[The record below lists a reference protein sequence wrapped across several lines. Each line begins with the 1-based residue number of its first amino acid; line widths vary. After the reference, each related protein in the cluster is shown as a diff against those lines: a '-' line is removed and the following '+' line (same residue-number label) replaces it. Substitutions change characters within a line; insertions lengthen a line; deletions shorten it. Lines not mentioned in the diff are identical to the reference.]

1 MIDLP
6 SWLWIVPVLAF
17 LVFVHELGHFV
28 TAKAFGVMVTE
39 FAFGLP
45 IPPRLIGFTYRGT
58 TYSVYWLPLGG
69 FVRMV
74 GEDDPTHP
82 QSLARLSVAK
92 RAAILMAGSVVNLIV
107 PVVIFTILFLLPH
120 QTLVGGEVM
129 VTAVVPGSP
138 AHQAGLRPGDTI
150 LQIDGHR
157 IMSPSELIDRVEDK
171 LGQPV
176 EFGLRRTSPLGLI
189 VSQSP
194 EYAVFETVHVVPD
207 LDPPSLVV
215 VENVDDPATQVSL
228 RDARRYDPS
237 LEVGGVLRQRPLGV
251 RIALVNPKVG
261 SATEPIWSAVPMSV
275 ETIWSFLELQWN
287 GIAEGLATRTNPGFA
302 GPIGIAQA
310 TGEVVDEM
318 GFAFVFQLTA
328 LLSVILGIVNIL
340 PIPALDGGR
349 LLFVIIEWVRRGKRI
364 SPEREGLVHLVGFAV
379 VIMLIFVLSYGDV
392 TRILRGDSILP

>member
-45 IPPRLIGFTYRGT
+45 IPPRLVGFTFRGT
-58 TYSVYWLPLGG
+58 TYSIYWLPLGG

-82 QSLARLSVAK
+82 RSLARLSVAK
-92 RAAILMAGSVVNLIV
+92 RAAVLMAGSVVNLVV
-107 PVVIFTILFLLPH
+107 PVVIFTVLFLLPH

-150 LQIDGHR
+150 LQVDGQR
-157 IMSPSELIDRVEDK
+157 IMSPSELIDRVQDR

-194 EYAVFETVHVVPD
+194 EYAVFETVKVVPD
-207 LDPPSLVV
+207 PDPPSLLV
-215 VENVDDPATQVSL
+215 VETVDDPTTEIAL
-228 RDARRYDPS
+228 RDARRYDPG
-237 LEVGGVLRQRPLGV
+237 LETGSVLRQRPLGV
-251 RIALVNPKVG
+251 RIGLVNPKVA

-275 ETIWSFLELQWN
+275 ETIWSFLELQWDS
-287 GIAEGLATRTNPGFA
+287 IADGLATRSNPGFA

-310 TGEVVDEM
+310 IGETVDEV
-318 GFAFVFQLTA
+318 GFSSVFYITA

>member
-45 IPPRLIGFTYRGT
+45 IPPRLVGFTFRGT
-58 TYSVYWLPLGG
+58 TYSIYWLPLGG

-82 QSLARLSVAK
+82 RSLARLSVAK
-92 RAAILMAGSVVNLIV
+92 RAAVLMAGSVVNLVV
-107 PVVIFTILFLLPH
+107 PVVIFTVLFLLPH

-150 LQIDGHR
+150 LQVDGQR
-157 IMSPSELIDRVEDK
+157 IMSPSELIDRVQDR

-194 EYAVFETVHVVPD
+194 EYAVFETVKVVPD
-207 LDPPSLVV
+207 PDPPSLLV
-215 VENVDDPATQVSL
+215 VETVDDPATEIAL
-228 RDARRYDPS
+228 RDARRYDPG
-237 LEVGGVLRQRPLGV
+237 LETGSVLRQRPLGV
-251 RIALVNPKVG
+251 RIGLVNPKVA

-275 ETIWSFLELQWN
+275 ETIWSFLELQWDS
-287 GIAEGLATRTNPGFA
+287 IADGLATRSNPGFA

-310 TGEVVDEM
+310 IGETVDEV
-318 GFAFVFQLTA
+318 GFSSVFYITA

>member
-6 SWLWIVPVLAF
+6 SWLWIVPVLGF
-17 LVFVHELGHFV
+17 LIFVHELGHFV

-45 IPPRLIGFTYRGT
+45 IPPRLLKFSFRGT
-58 TYSVYWLPLGG
+58 EYSLYWLPLGG

-82 QSLARLSVAK
+82 QSFARLSAAK

-138 AHQAGLRPGDTI
+138 AHRGGLQPGDAI
-150 LQIDGHR
+150 LQVDGQR
-157 IMSPSELIDRVEDK
+157 IMTPSELIDRVQSR
-171 LGQPV
+171 LGEPV
-176 EFGLRRTSPLGLI
+176 ELSVRRTSPLGLI
-189 VSQSP
+189 ISQSP
-194 EYAVFETVHVVPD
+194 EYAVFETLQVVPD
-207 LDPPSLVV
+207 PDPPSLVV
-215 VENVDDPATQVSL
+215 VETVEDPAAQISL
-228 RDARRYDPS
+228 MDARRYDAS
-237 LEVGGVLRQRPLGV
+237 LGAGDVLRQKAIGV
-251 RIALVNPKVG
+251 RIGLVNPKIG
-261 SATEPIWSAVPMSV
+261 SATEPIWNAVPMSV
-275 ETIWSFLELQWN
+275 ETIWSFLEMQWD
-287 GIAEGLATRTNPGFA
+287 GIAQGLSTRSNPGFA

-310 TGEVVDEM
+310 TGEVVDEL

-328 LLSVILGIVNIL
+328 LLSVVLGIVNIL

-349 LLFVIIEWVRRGKRI
+349 LLFVFIEWVRRGKRI

-379 VIMLIFVLSYGDV
+379 VLMLIFVLSYGDV
-392 TRILRGDSILP
+392 ARILRGDSILP